1 MFLAP
6 EGPDVYRHNHQ
17 TKRLSSGGAK
27 CYISSLWDRAKPS
40 SKKLEVRALSLRDP
54 EIMADVKGVSLSINL
69 DRTFLN
75 ILQVS
80 VPLRLSGKIS
90 FRQHCPR
97 AFEDLVRRDRRHA
110 AVIDGAIAQHARCAI
125 RWLAQN
131 LSEWRKR
138 SRSKWIRGAE
148 DHQRRPTKG

>member
-6 EGPDVYRHNHQ
+6 EEPDVYRHNHQ

-69 DRTFLN
+69 DRTFLSQYPASLCASASQWQN
-75 ILQVS
+75 FVS
-80 VPLRLSGKIS
+80 PALSA
-90 FRQHCPR
+90 R
-97 AFEDLVRRDRRHA
+97 VRRPRSARSPSCSGDRWGNRA
-110 AVIDGAIAQHARCAI
+110 ACTVRNPVAGAKSLPVAKTVA
-125 RWLAQN
+125 
-131 LSEWRKR
+131 
-138 SRSKWIRGAE
+138 
-148 DHQRRPTKG
+148 